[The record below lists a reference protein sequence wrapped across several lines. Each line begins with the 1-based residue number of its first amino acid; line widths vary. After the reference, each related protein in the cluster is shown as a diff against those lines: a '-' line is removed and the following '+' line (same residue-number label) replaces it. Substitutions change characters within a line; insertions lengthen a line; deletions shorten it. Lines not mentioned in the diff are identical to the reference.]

1 MIRDIFGRSGRS
13 AETGIPGYEAPLDT
27 GPRIVEVLVA
37 DIDGVAGRDITLQ
50 LGDGLGAC
58 PGLGVRMA
66 RRKLRLSGDG
76 SFVDKLALA
85 GSTGRSWL
93 AREGADVLIWGESLG
108 TEGAAMIR
116 FLPAALDGEARTGT
130 FGLGDYLELPA
141 GFGPEYAEIAAASA
155 LAAAVPVKPNEG
167 EALTRVLAAALGRI
181 SGYVEAPPPGL
192 SVTQLV
198 SMLTC
203 LGNGFASLWRVGGE
217 DAHLDRALRVYDL
230 ALQNCPLAGMSIPH
244 ALIQNHLAATYE
256 AKAGGD
262 SGTEALEAAAK
273 AYTAVTEIMNTEDH
287 RHDWAFAQNRL
298 GMIHYR
304 LAMRRDGNA
313 GHLKSS
319 VRALEMA
326 RLVFTRDDS
335 PDRWAEITNQIG
347 VALMALGTQ
356 VAGNEALE
364 RSVTAFREA
373 LEIRH
378 REAAPLLWA
387 QTANNLGAASFALF
401 RRTDKRDLL
410 EEAVRRFEEAHA
422 VYSRFKQQ
430 RTVTV
435 IEKNLHRAR
444 SLMGRR

>member
-1 MIRDIFGRSGRS
+1 
-13 AETGIPGYEAPLDT
+13 
-27 GPRIVEVLVA
+27 
-37 DIDGVAGRDITLQ
+37 
-50 LGDGLGAC
+50 
-58 PGLGVRMA
+58 
-66 RRKLRLSGDG
+66 
-76 SFVDKLALA
+76 
-85 GSTGRSWL
+85 
-93 AREGADVLIWGESLG
+93 
-108 TEGAAMIR
+108 
-116 FLPAALDGEARTGT
+116 
-130 FGLGDYLELPA
+130 
-141 GFGPEYAEIAAASA
+141 
-155 LAAAVPVKPNEG
+155 
-167 EALTRVLAAALGRI
+167 
-181 SGYVEAPPPGL
+181 
-192 SVTQLV
+192 
-198 SMLTC
+198 
-203 LGNGFASLWRVGGE
+203 
-217 DAHLDRALRVYDL
+217 
-230 ALQNCPLAGMSIPH
+230 
-244 ALIQNHLAATYE
+244 
-256 AKAGGD
+256 
-262 SGTEALEAAAK
+262 
-273 AYTAVTEIMNTEDH
+273 MNTEDH

-298 GMIHYR
+298 GMIYYR

-319 VRALEMA
+319 VRALELA

-356 VAGNEALE
+356 VAGTEALE

-373 LEIRH
+373 LEVRH